1 MVYDPWGQNPK
12 DPFFFTTP
20 SGGILQI
27 EDSIRKSHSILKEI
41 FTVSRKYPLVT
52 CIKMVY
58 SCIPFRFLVRRG
70 EKSGLDVVLFSEMEV
85 CAYEN

>member
-41 FTVSRKYPLVT
+41 FY
-52 CIKMVY
+52 
-58 SCIPFRFLVRRG
+58 RFPKISPCQMHKNGV
-70 EKSGLDVVLFSEMEV
+70 
-85 CAYEN
+85 